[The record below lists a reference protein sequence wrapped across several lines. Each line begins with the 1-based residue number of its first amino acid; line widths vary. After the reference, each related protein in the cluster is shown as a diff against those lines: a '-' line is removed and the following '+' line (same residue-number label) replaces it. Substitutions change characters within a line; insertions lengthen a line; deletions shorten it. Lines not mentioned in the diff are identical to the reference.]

1 MQPSESGDRKTDG
14 EVDEGMLCIRKL
26 QQNTRGTEN
35 VAMLYMQCLQTYVVA
50 QNKTECHA
58 LKTEEGTVDLLEE

>member
-1 MQPSESGDRKTDG
+1 MQPSESGDRETDG

-35 VAMLYMQCLQTYVVA
+35 VAMSPCSACRPVSWLRTKL
-50 QNKTECHA
+50 KCHV
-58 LKTEEGTVDLLEE
+58 LKTEDGTVDLLEE